1 MSVALGIQHA
11 VRMRSIILS
20 SMLFYIALPKTVLT
34 SVLSAV
40 SVVQLFVDI
49 QGVFVVKLFAKDVG
63 ISLILNYL
71 KTLWAVF
78 VLAVVKSAVKDR
90 LWGRR
95 ERF

>member
-1 MSVALGIQHA
+1 VSVALGIQHA

-40 SVVQLFVDI
+40 SVVQLFLDI
-49 QGVFVVKLFAKDVG
+49 QGVFVVKLFAKYVG
-63 ISLILNYL
+63 ISLILNSL